1 MGLLDKKTALI
12 TGAASG
18 IGRASALL
26 FSGEGAS
33 VALADVNVDGSL
45 ALQKEIENQGGRA
58 EFIPCDVTRSNECQR
73 AVEKTVRVFGGLD
86 ILFNNAGIIV
96 RQSVVDLLESDW
108 DRVMDVN
115 VKSIYLM
122 SKFAVPV
129 MRSGNGGVIINMSS
143 GWGVMG
149 GPQAAAYCASKGAVV
164 LLTRSMAIDF
174 GPDRIRVNC
183 ICPGDTDT
191 SMLRAEAKQLG
202 KAEHKFL
209 AEAADRPLG
218 RVGTAEEIAKAALF
232 LASENS
238 SFVTGTSLIVDGGG
252 LA

>member
-1 MGLLDKKTALI
+1 MGLLDNKTALI

-26 FSGEGAS
+26 FSQEGAS
-33 VALADVNVDGSL
+33 VVLTDVNVDGGL
-45 ALQKEIENQGGRA
+45 TLQKEIESLGGRA
-58 EFIPCDVTRSNECQR
+58 EFVPCDVTRSEECKS
-73 AVEKTVRVFGGLD
+73 AVEKTVQVFGRLD

-122 SKFAVPV
+122 SKYAIPA
-129 MRSGNGGVIINMSS
+129 MRSGSGGAIINTSS
-143 GWGVMG
+143 GWGVVG

-174 GPDRIRVNC
+174 GPDQIRVNC

-191 SMLRAEAKQLG
+191 SMLRAEAQQLG
-202 KAEHKFL
+202 QAEDQFL
-209 AEAADRPLG
+209 LEAADRPLG